1 MGCGLLQNIFNE
13 FQKHLW
19 TASGLFGVSSWGFWY
34 HGPLF
39 RWTPTSIYLFVTRF
53 NECGVKYAWFPTQ
66 LDQGWKPRKKL
77 WEFKMYNKIRVRH
90 LKISTNV
97 FFFFVLN
104 KTFLRLYLY
113 EDGLVRFA
121 TEEYVENPES
131 LANPFIHLTNY
142 AINRNN
148 QTTGQQQGNISQLI
162 LK

>member
-1 MGCGLLQNIFNE
+1 MF
-13 FQKHLW
+13 KM
-19 TASGLFGVSSWGFWY
+19 
-34 HGPLF
+34 
-39 RWTPTSIYLFVTRF
+39 
-53 NECGVKYAWFPTQ
+53 
-66 LDQGWKPRKKL
+66 
-77 WEFKMYNKIRVRH
+77 FKMYNKICVRH

-97 FFFFVLN
+97 FFVLN

-121 TEEYVENPES
+121 TEEYVENHES

-162 LK
+162 LKYQKVFQTFLLALDFQSSAAITAGLSMFEIKFNRYFVIFLNPLSLKTH